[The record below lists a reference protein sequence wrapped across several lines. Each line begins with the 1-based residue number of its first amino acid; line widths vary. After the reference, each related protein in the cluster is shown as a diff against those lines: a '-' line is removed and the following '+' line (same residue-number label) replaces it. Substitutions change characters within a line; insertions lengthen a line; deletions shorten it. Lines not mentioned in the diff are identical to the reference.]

1 MQGRE
6 MLDKCPQSVK
16 DIIIDEFGSLD
27 HFYAY
32 VFQIGV
38 NQHEGYKKTKNI
50 DFSQENRIKE
60 YLGKQGIDSLLAGEL
75 VREIICDYDQ
85 VLAENYARTLLG
97 ANWKE
102 RIAAFDAM
110 INKL

>member
-1 MQGRE
+1 

-16 DIIIDEFGSLD
+16 DIIIGNFGSLD

-32 VFQIGV
+32 VYQIGV
-38 NQHEGYKKTKNI
+38 NQHESYKQTKKINPTEEYNVK
-50 DFSQENRIKE
+50 DFLEK
-60 YLGKQGIDSLLAGEL
+60 LGIDTLLADDL
-75 VREIICDYDQ
+75 VREIICDFDQ

-97 ANWKE
+97 SNWKE

>member
-16 DIIIDEFGSLD
+16 DIINNKFGSLD
-27 HFYAY
+27 QFYAY
-32 VFQIGV
+32 VYQIGV
-38 NQHEGYKKTKNI
+38 NQHEGYKQTKKI
-50 DFSQENRIKE
+50 DPTEEYNIKE
-60 YLGKQGIDSLLAGEL
+60 YLERQGIDFLLAGDL

-85 VLAENYARTLLG
+85 VLADNYARTLLG
-97 ANWKE
+97 PNWKE

-110 INKL
+110 INRF

>member
-16 DIIIDEFGSLD
+16 DIIIEKFGSLD
-27 HFYAY
+27 RFYAY

-50 DFSQENRIKE
+50 ELSQENNIKE
-60 YLGKQGIDSLLAGEL
+60 YLGKQGVDSLLAGDL
-75 VREIICDYDQ
+75 VREIICDFDQ
-85 VLAENYARTLLG
+85 VLADSYARTLLG
-97 ANWKE
+97 PKWKE
-102 RIAAFDAM
+102 KIAAFDAM

>member
-1 MQGRE
+1 MQGKE
-6 MLDKCPQSVK
+6 MLDKCPQSVR
-16 DIIIDEFGSLD
+16 DIIIEKFGSLD
-27 HFYAY
+27 QFYAY
-32 VFQIGV
+32 VYQIGV
-38 NQHEGYKKTKNI
+38 NQHEGYKQTKDIDTTEESNI
-50 DFSQENRIKE
+50 KKFLE
-60 YLGKQGIDSLLAGEL
+60 KQGVDYLLAGDL
-75 VREIICDYDQ
+75 VSEIICDFDQ